1 MKYRT
6 LYEILN
12 IKRKNSILKSVTIT
26 NKITEEGYPIIEV
39 EPYDDTF
46 LNAISTVEKYDN
58 TIDRIIDK
66 LRDCY
71 GDTPFWLSVSTDNY
85 GHTEMLVTK
94 DKVF

>member
-12 IKRKNSILKSVTIT
+12 MKRKNSIFKSVTIT
-26 NKITEEGYPIIEV
+26 NTTTEEGYPIVEV
-39 EPYDDTF
+39 EPYDNTF
-46 LNAISTVEKYDN
+46 LNAISTVKKYDN

-66 LRDCY
+66 LRDYY

-85 GHTEMLVTK
+85 DHIEMLVTK
-94 DKVF
+94 DKIF

>member
-1 MKYRT
+1 MASRT
-6 LYEILN
+6 LYDILN
-12 IKRKNSILKSVTIT
+12 MKRKYSILKSVSICNTG
-26 NKITEEGYPIIEV
+26 TEEGYPIIEV

-71 GDTPFWLSVSTDNY
+71 GDTPFWLSISTDNY

-94 DKVF
+94 DKIF